1 MIKKNNGIDGV
12 AVHYGFE
19 TMEMPPLH
27 IDREAYFDPEKKISV
42 IKSQLLN
49 NLQKKDTVSMVYSS
63 LSKLVDN
70 RYKKKISDFENLNLD
85 IIGVPHSIAEAIII
99 QTAVVTLSEQGFKN
113 IVVDINSVGDK
124 ESFLLFKNKLFNYYK
139 NRINQLH
146 PKCRD
151 LNKKG
156 VFNLLTCNHK
166 ECQQLRDDAPKSIY
180 FLSENSQRHLKE
192 VLEHLES
199 TNIAYRLNN
208 SLISSDNFFSKVIF
222 EIKSK
227 CNESAEEIL
236 LGKGGRYDELARK
249 IMRKKNSTA
258 VGISLEIKDFQTKK
272 NRIFS
277 LQEKK
282 PKFYFIQFGPKAKL
296 KSLTL
301 LELLRHSGLTVQQN
315 LYIDKF
321 SEQIEI
327 AKKSEIPYAIIL
339 GQREVVEDTVIVKD
353 LRKAS
358 QRTIFT
364 RDLLPYLRQLK

>member
-1 MIKKNNGIDGV
+1 MTKKNSGINGV

-27 IDREAYFDPEKKISV
+27 IDRQIYTNPEKKIPF

-49 NLQKKDTVSMVYSS
+49 DLQKRDTVSMICSS
-63 LSKLVDN
+63 LNKLIDN
-70 RYKKKISDFENLNLD
+70 NCKKRISDFENLNLD

-99 QTAVVTLSEQGFKN
+99 QTSVVALSEEGFKN

-124 ESFLLFKNKLFNYYK
+124 ESFLLFKNELFNYYK
-139 NRINQLH
+139 SRINQLH

-151 LNKKG
+151 LNKRS
-156 VFNLLTCNHK
+156 VFDLLTCNHK
-166 ECQQLRDDAPKSIY
+166 ECQQLRANAPKSIY

-199 TNIAYRLNN
+199 IGIVYRLNN

-222 EIKSK
+222 EIKSRK
-227 CNESAEEIL
+227 NEDEEEIL

-249 IMRKKNSTA
+249 IMRKKDSAA
-258 VGISLEIKDFQTKK
+258 VGISLEIKNPQIKK
-272 NRIFS
+272 NTITPS
-277 LQEKK
+277 SEKK

-296 KSLTL
+296 KSLTIM
-301 LELLRHSGLTVQQN
+301 ELLRRSGLTVQQN

-327 AKKSEIPYAIIL
+327 AKKSEVLYAIIL
-339 GQREVVEDTVIVKD
+339 GQREVAEDTVIVKD

-358 QRTIFT
+358 QKTIFT
-364 RDLLPYLRQLK
+364 KDLLPYLKQLK